1 MKIGFFLRFL
11 VLMVMFFPGRS
22 YAACNSVAQTT
33 WDIATP
39 QTVPFSG
46 ARDVF
51 QRGPYLGLTQT
62 QHIASLFL
70 CNDGVR
76 DYKSQYTGTLPTT
89 PNNYGANTIY
99 ALPDV
104 PGFGVSIDVSDPN
117 RPWVDLK
124 STPQSL
130 IQYASYTGLQTRLQ
144 YHIYADLM
152 PGSYTVPRMKVG
164 EVWGELVSNRNDKTP
179 IVSLYIPAMTFNVS
193 TYGCELRVPPT
204 VSLSSD
210 LEQST
215 SFNVEIYNCGGT
227 VNAFV
232 RFTDPAAQASVKT
245 ALTNKG
251 DAKGYDLI
259 FKRSNGAAVSLI
271 PTGTAAL
278 AGEISIG
285 RLNTGGSHTET
296 FFALL
301 NRNADEVKP
310 GKLEFATI
318 VGVSYR

>member
-1 MKIGFFLRFL
+1 MKIGFFLRPL
-11 VLMVMFFPGRS
+11 VLMVMFFPCWS

-46 ARDVF
+46 ARDLF
-51 QRGPYLGLTQT
+51 QRGPYLGLTQER
-62 QHIASLFL
+62 HIESLFL
-70 CNDGVR
+70 CGDGMR
-76 DYKSQYTGTLPTT
+76 EYLSKYTGSLPTT
-89 PNNYGANTIY
+89 PNNFGTNTIY

-117 RPWVDLK
+117 QPWVDLK
-124 STPQSL
+124 STPQPL
-130 IQYASYTGLQTRLQ
+130 VRYGGRTGLKTRLQ
-144 YHIYADLM
+144 YHIYADLK
-152 PGSYTVPRMKVG
+152 PGSYSVSRMKVG

-232 RFTDPAAQASVKT
+232 RFTDPAAQTSVKT

-259 FKRSNGAAVSLI
+259 FQRSNGAAVSLI
-271 PTGTAAL
+271 PTGTAAR

-285 RLNTGGSHTET
+285 RLNPGGSHTET